1 MRSWVGFKQI
11 GIEYK
16 RDARYAGKAKFSFF
30 AASALALD
38 GFISFSLVPL
48 RFVLIT
54 GIIISLFSFLFF
66 LYLFS
71 VKILNIFGIFKL
83 TLLAMPKGLTV
94 ANSMLALSLGLV
106 GALSIVRF
114 RAAIKE
120 PEELVFLFL
129 IISTG
134 LGCGAGQI
142 KIISIGILFSLVSI
156 FLYSKFFVRR
166 YLKLADTLNL
176 AIMADKK
183 LSEKEINEKMDEIKK
198 YTSKIEL
205 ISFSKSEDNTTI
217 NFDVQLHNFSDLN
230 KLTEILQKNDTKV
243 LFARNDL
250 TAL

>member
-1 MRSWVGFKQI
+1 MENNNLEFLLNDNITLDLSNFVVNLFVAALLSVIIQI
-11 GIEYK
+11 FYLKYSTTLSSKFEFSKNFVILGITTT
-16 RDARYAGKAKFSFF
+16 
-30 AASALALD
+30 
-38 GFISFSLVPL
+38 IV
-48 RFVLIT
+48 IT
-54 GIIISLFSFLFF
+54 IIKSS
-66 LYLFS
+66 
-71 VKILNIFGIFKL
+71 
-83 TLLAMPKGLTV
+83 
-94 ANSMLALSLGLV
+94 LALSLGLV

-142 KIISIGILFSLVSI
+142 KIISIGILFSLISI
-156 FLYSKFFVRR
+156 FLYSKFFEKR

-176 AIMADKK
+176 AIIADKK
-183 LSEKEINEKMDEIKK
+183 LSEKEVNEKMDEIKK

-217 NFDVQLHNFSDLN
+217 NFDVQLNNFSELN
-230 KLTEILQKNDTKV
+230 KLTEILQKNDTRV
-243 LFARNDL
+243 IFARNDL

>member
-1 MRSWVGFKQI
+1 M
-11 GIEYK
+11 
-16 RDARYAGKAKFSFF
+16 
-30 AASALALD
+30 
-38 GFISFSLVPL
+38 
-48 RFVLIT
+48 
-54 GIIISLFSFLFF
+54 
-66 LYLFS
+66 
-71 VKILNIFGIFKL
+71 
-83 TLLAMPKGLTV
+83 
-94 ANSMLALSLGLV
+94 ALSLGLL

-142 KIISIGILFSLVSI
+142 KIISIGILFSLISI
-156 FLYSKFFVRR
+156 FLYSKFFERR

-176 AIMADKK
+176 AIIADKR
-183 LSEKEINEKMDEIKK
+183 LSEKEINEKMNEIKK

-230 KLTEILQKNDTKV
+230 KLTEILQKNNTRV

>member
-1 MRSWVGFKQI
+1 MDKT
-11 GIEYK
+11 
-16 RDARYAGKAKFSFF
+16 
-30 AASALALD
+30 
-38 GFISFSLVPL
+38 SLE
-48 RFVLIT
+48 
-54 GIIISLFSFLFF
+54 FF
-66 LYLFS
+66 LKDNITLDLSSFIINLLVAALLSVIIQIFYLKYSTTLSSKFEFS
-71 VKILNIFGIFKL
+71 KNFVILGITTTIVITIIK
-83 TLLAMPKGLTV
+83 
-94 ANSMLALSLGLV
+94 SSLALSLGLV

-142 KIISIGILFSLVSI
+142 KIISIGILFSLISI
-156 FLYSKFFVRR
+156 FLYSKFFERR

-176 AIMADKK
+176 AIIADKR

-230 KLTEILQKNDTKV
+230 KLTEILQKNNTRV

>member
-1 MRSWVGFKQI
+1 MDKT
-11 GIEYK
+11 
-16 RDARYAGKAKFSFF
+16 
-30 AASALALD
+30 
-38 GFISFSLVPL
+38 SLE
-48 RFVLIT
+48 
-54 GIIISLFSFLFF
+54 FF
-66 LYLFS
+66 LKDNITLDLSSFIINLLVAALLSVIIQIFYLKYSTTLSSKFEFS
-71 VKILNIFGIFKL
+71 KNFVILGITTTIVITIIK
-83 TLLAMPKGLTV
+83 
-94 ANSMLALSLGLV
+94 SSLALSLGLV

-142 KIISIGILFSLVSI
+142 KIITIGILFSLISI
-156 FLYSKFFVRR
+156 FLYSKFFEKR

-176 AIMADKK
+176 AIITDKK
-183 LSEKEINEKMDEIKK
+183 LSEEEINEKMNEIKK
-198 YTSKIEL
+198 YASKIEL
-205 ISFSKSEDNTTI
+205 ISLSKSKDNTTI

-230 KLTEILQKNDTKV
+230 KLTEILQKNDARV

>member
-1 MRSWVGFKQI
+1 MENNNLEFLLNDNITLDLSNFVINLFVAALLSVIIQI
-11 GIEYK
+11 FYLKYSTTLSSKFEFSKNFVILGITTT
-16 RDARYAGKAKFSFF
+16 
-30 AASALALD
+30 
-38 GFISFSLVPL
+38 IV
-48 RFVLIT
+48 IT
-54 GIIISLFSFLFF
+54 IIKSS
-66 LYLFS
+66 
-71 VKILNIFGIFKL
+71 
-83 TLLAMPKGLTV
+83 
-94 ANSMLALSLGLV
+94 LALSLGLV

-142 KIISIGILFSLVSI
+142 KIISIGILFSLISI
-156 FLYSKFFVRR
+156 FLYSKFYEKR

-176 AIMADKK
+176 AIISDKK
-183 LSEKEINEKMDEIKK
+183 LSEKEVNEKMDEIRK

-217 NFDVQLHNFSDLN
+217 NFDVQLNNFSDLN
-230 KLTEILQKNDTKV
+230 KLTEILQKNDTRV

>member
-1 MRSWVGFKQI
+1 MDKASLDFFIKDNITLDTSSFIANLFVAALLSVIIQI
-11 GIEYK
+11 FYLKYSTTLSSKFEFSKNFVILGITTT
-16 RDARYAGKAKFSFF
+16 
-30 AASALALD
+30 
-38 GFISFSLVPL
+38 IV
-48 RFVLIT
+48 IT
-54 GIIISLFSFLFF
+54 IIKSS
-66 LYLFS
+66 
-71 VKILNIFGIFKL
+71 
-83 TLLAMPKGLTV
+83 
-94 ANSMLALSLGLV
+94 LALSLGLV

-156 FLYSKFFVRR
+156 FLYSKFFERR

-176 AIMADKK
+176 AIIADKK

-205 ISFSKSEDNTTI
+205 ISFSKSEENTTI
-217 NFDVQLHNFSDLN
+217 NFDVQLNNFSELN
-230 KLTEILQKNDTKV
+230 KLTEILQKNDTRV
-243 LFARNDL
+243 IFARNDL

>member
-1 MRSWVGFKQI
+1 M
-11 GIEYK
+11 
-16 RDARYAGKAKFSFF
+16 DKAS
-30 AASALALD
+30 LD
-38 GFISFSLVPL
+38 
-48 RFVLIT
+48 
-54 GIIISLFSFLFF
+54 FF
-66 LYLFS
+66 LKDNITLDTSSFIANLFVAALLSVIIQIFYLKYSTTLSSKFEFS
-71 VKILNIFGIFKL
+71 KNFVILGITTTIVITIIK
-83 TLLAMPKGLTV
+83 
-94 ANSMLALSLGLV
+94 SSLALSLGLV

-156 FLYSKFFVRR
+156 FLYSKFFERR

-176 AIMADKK
+176 AIIADKK

-217 NFDVQLHNFSDLN
+217 NFDVQLNDFSELN
-230 KLTEILQKNDTKV
+230 KLTEILQKNDTRV
-243 LFARNDL
+243 IFARNDL

>member
-1 MRSWVGFKQI
+1 MENNNLEFLLNDNITLDLSNFVVNLFVAALLSVIIQI
-11 GIEYK
+11 FYLKYSTTLSSKFEFSKNFVILGITTT
-16 RDARYAGKAKFSFF
+16 
-30 AASALALD
+30 
-38 GFISFSLVPL
+38 IV
-48 RFVLIT
+48 IT
-54 GIIISLFSFLFF
+54 IIKSS
-66 LYLFS
+66 
-71 VKILNIFGIFKL
+71 
-83 TLLAMPKGLTV
+83 
-94 ANSMLALSLGLV
+94 LALSLGLV

-142 KIISIGILFSLVSI
+142 KIISIGILFSLISI
-156 FLYSKFFVRR
+156 FLYSKFYEKR

-176 AIMADKK
+176 AIISDKK
-183 LSEKEINEKMDEIKK
+183 LSEKEVNEKMDEIKK

-217 NFDVQLHNFSDLN
+217 NFDVQLNNFSDLN
-230 KLTEILQKNDTKV
+230 KLTEILQKNDTRV

>member
-1 MRSWVGFKQI
+1 MDKQ
-11 GIEYK
+11 
-16 RDARYAGKAKFSFF
+16 
-30 AASALALD
+30 
-38 GFISFSLVPL
+38 SLE
-48 RFVLIT
+48 
-54 GIIISLFSFLFF
+54 FF
-66 LYLFS
+66 LKDNVTLDVSSFIVNLCVAALLSVIIQIFYLRYSTTLSSKFEFS
-71 VKILNIFGIFKL
+71 KNFVILGITTTIVITIIK
-83 TLLAMPKGLTV
+83 
-94 ANSMLALSLGLV
+94 SSLALSLGLV

-142 KIISIGILFSLVSI
+142 KIISIGILFSLISI
-156 FLYSKFFVRR
+156 FLYSKFFEKR

-176 AIMADKK
+176 AIIADKK
-183 LSEKEINEKMDEIKK
+183 LSEKEIDEKIDEIKK
-198 YTSKIEL
+198 YTSKIKL

-217 NFDVQLHNFSDLN
+217 NFDVQLNNFSDLN
-230 KLTEILQKNDTKV
+230 KLTEILQKNDTRV

>member
-1 MRSWVGFKQI
+1 MDKQ
-11 GIEYK
+11 
-16 RDARYAGKAKFSFF
+16 
-30 AASALALD
+30 
-38 GFISFSLVPL
+38 SLE
-48 RFVLIT
+48 
-54 GIIISLFSFLFF
+54 FF
-66 LYLFS
+66 LKDNVTLDVSSFIVNLCVAALLSVIIQIFYLRYSTTLSSKFEFS
-71 VKILNIFGIFKL
+71 KNFVILGITTTIVITIIK
-83 TLLAMPKGLTV
+83 
-94 ANSMLALSLGLV
+94 SSLALSLGLV

-142 KIISIGILFSLVSI
+142 KIISIGILFSLISI
-156 FLYSKFFVRR
+156 FLYSKFYEKR

-176 AIMADKK
+176 AIIADKK
-183 LSEKEINEKMDEIKK
+183 LSEKEVNEKMDEIRK

-217 NFDVQLHNFSDLN
+217 NFDVQLNDFSELN
-230 KLTEILQKNDTKV
+230 KLTEILQKNDTRV
-243 LFARNDL
+243 IFARNDL

>member
-1 MRSWVGFKQI
+1 MDKT
-11 GIEYK
+11 
-16 RDARYAGKAKFSFF
+16 
-30 AASALALD
+30 
-38 GFISFSLVPL
+38 SLE
-48 RFVLIT
+48 
-54 GIIISLFSFLFF
+54 FF
-66 LYLFS
+66 LKDNITLDLSSFIINLLVAALLSVIIQIFYLKYSTTLSSKFEFS
-71 VKILNIFGIFKL
+71 KNFVILGITTTIVITIIK
-83 TLLAMPKGLTV
+83 
-94 ANSMLALSLGLV
+94 SSLALSLGLV

-142 KIISIGILFSLVSI
+142 KIISIGILFSLISI
-156 FLYSKFFVRR
+156 FLYSKFFERR

-176 AIMADKK
+176 AIIADKR
-183 LSEKEINEKMDEIKK
+183 LSEKEINEKMNEIKK

-230 KLTEILQKNDTKV
+230 KLTEILQKNNTRV

>member
-1 MRSWVGFKQI
+1 MENNNLEFLLNDNITLDLSNFVVNLFVAALLSVIIQI
-11 GIEYK
+11 FYLKYSTTLSSKFEFSKNFVILGITTT
-16 RDARYAGKAKFSFF
+16 
-30 AASALALD
+30 
-38 GFISFSLVPL
+38 IV
-48 RFVLIT
+48 IT
-54 GIIISLFSFLFF
+54 IIKSS
-66 LYLFS
+66 
-71 VKILNIFGIFKL
+71 
-83 TLLAMPKGLTV
+83 
-94 ANSMLALSLGLV
+94 LALSLGLV

-142 KIISIGILFSLVSI
+142 KIISIGILFSLISI
-156 FLYSKFFVRR
+156 FLYSKFYEKR

-176 AIMADKK
+176 AIIADKK
-183 LSEKEINEKMDEIKK
+183 LSEKEVNEKMDEIRK

-217 NFDVQLHNFSDLN
+217 NFDVQLNNFSELN
-230 KLTEILQKNDTKV
+230 KLTEILQKNDTRV

>member
-1 MRSWVGFKQI
+1 MENNNLEFLLNDNITLDLSNFVINLFVAALLSVIIQI
-11 GIEYK
+11 FYLKYSTTLSSKFEFSKNFVILGITTT
-16 RDARYAGKAKFSFF
+16 
-30 AASALALD
+30 
-38 GFISFSLVPL
+38 IV
-48 RFVLIT
+48 IT
-54 GIIISLFSFLFF
+54 IIKSS
-66 LYLFS
+66 
-71 VKILNIFGIFKL
+71 
-83 TLLAMPKGLTV
+83 
-94 ANSMLALSLGLV
+94 LALSLGLV

-142 KIISIGILFSLVSI
+142 KIISIGILFSLISI
-156 FLYSKFFVRR
+156 FLYSKFFERR

-176 AIMADKK
+176 AIIADKK
-183 LSEKEINEKMDEIKK
+183 LSEKEVNEKMDEIRK

-217 NFDVQLHNFSDLN
+217 NFDVQLNNFSDLN
-230 KLTEILQKNDTKV
+230 KLTEILQKNDTRV